1 MRHKNTWEFFKANS
15 IGLEKKL
22 HKKTG
27 EKKKKTK
34 KRQLGREQRTFNEAK
49 YQTVNYTSKQRNN
62 L

>member
-1 MRHKNTWEFFKANS
+1 MKKKKTE
-15 IGLEKKL
+15 EKK
-22 HKKTG
+22 
-27 EKKKKTK
+27 KKKKTK